1 MIIPFASRLTSR
13 KAVRFSRTKG
23 PRVLL
28 DALRNVAALMAVV
41 CSLDCNAA
49 LVRFDF
55 TGTII
60 STFGVENAG
69 TSVSGFYTF
78 DPSVSNFSGS
88 PHVGNYIQLAPAEFH
103 LQTDGGFSF
112 TQTTTFMQIQD
123 RFQNGIVDGYRVDA
137 DTGTFSGATLFDR
150 LELSLSNNSNPFIN
164 EIAIP
169 TAPPDFSRFEFH
181 RVGFFGFDGFT
192 PTKRVLADVTSLT
205 VVSVPEPP
213 AGLALAVLIAPFT
226 LVRIWLIRRSR
237 KTP

>member
-1 MIIPFASRLTSR
+1 MLR
-13 KAVRFSRTKG
+13 
-23 PRVLL
+23 
-28 DALRNVAALMAVV
+28 DAIRNVRNVAVLIAVV
-41 CSLDCNAA
+41 CGLDCRAD

-78 DPSVSNFSGS
+78 DPSVSNSSGNA
-88 PHVGNYIQLAPAEFH
+88 HLGNYMQLAPAQFQ
-103 LQTDGGFSF
+103 LQTDGGFTL

-123 RFQNGIVDGYRVDA
+123 RFANGVVDFYGVQA
-137 DTGTFSGATLFDR
+137 DTGTFSDATLFDR
-150 LELSLSNNSNPFIN
+150 LELSLSNNSNPFVD

-181 RVGFFGFDGFT
+181 RVGFFEFDGFT

-226 LVRIWLIRRSR
+226 LARIWLMHRSR
-237 KTP
+237 KAP